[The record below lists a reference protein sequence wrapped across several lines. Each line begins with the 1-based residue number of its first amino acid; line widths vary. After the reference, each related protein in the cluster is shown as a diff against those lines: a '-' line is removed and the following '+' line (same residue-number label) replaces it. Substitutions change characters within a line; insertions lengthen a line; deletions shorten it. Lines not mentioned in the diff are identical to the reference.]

1 MLRFE
6 VSAEDLLHSRFAI
19 APLFELDCL
28 IRRLAGRSAHPVPA
42 AWAAR
47 VTPAFRRLKEDAAF
61 RAVIALH
68 SPRRGPNFFAPPP
81 ATLAQ
86 SIVDDLAALRALPLQ
101 VVRREISQCLAR
113 RPCDDAEALA
123 VLRGRRV
130 IDDLVEILER
140 AWHDLLAPDWPRLR
154 TICER
159 DVVHRSSELG
169 RAGWAAAFT
178 GIPRLRWREGGVE
191 VAGLA
196 VSGSPFVVGGGGLLL
211 VPSVFVWPAIAAVT
225 EKPWPMAIIYPA
237 RGVAGLWERRPVTGE
252 ALAALVGRARA
263 QILLALEDPASTTQL
278 ARDLGL
284 APGAVGDHLA
294 VLLRAGLLDRTRAGR
309 SVLYRRTPLGD
320 ALTAST
326 DAAA

>member
-1 MLRFE
+1 VLRLE
-6 VSAEDLLHSRFAI
+6 VTAEDLLHSRFAI

-28 IRRLAGRSAHPVPA
+28 IRRLAGRSAHPVPP

-47 VTPAFRRLKEDAAF
+47 VAPAYRRLREDPAL

-86 SIVDDLAALRALPLQ
+86 SIADDLAALRALPLS
-101 VVRREISQCLAR
+101 VVRREIRECLAR
-113 RPCDDAEALA
+113 HPCDDPAALA
-123 VLRGRRV
+123 VLRGRNV
-130 IDDLVEILER
+130 TDNLVDILDR
-140 AWHDLLAPDWPRLR
+140 AWHELLAPDWPRLR

-159 DVVHRSSELG
+159 DVVHRSAELS

-178 GIPRLRWREGGVE
+178 GIPRVRWHAGGIE
-191 VAGLA
+191 
-196 VSGSPFVVGGGGLLL
+196 VSGLSIRGPHTVGGGGLLM
-211 VPSVFVWPAIAAVT
+211 VPSVFVWPGIAAVT
-225 EKPWPMAIIYPA
+225 EEPWPVTIVYPA
-237 RGVAGLWERRPVTGE
+237 RGVAGLWESRPPGGE

-263 QILLALEDPASTTQL
+263 RILESLDDPASTTQL

-294 VLLRAGLLDRTRAGR
+294 VLLRAGLLDRGRAGR

-320 ALTAST
+320 ALAASA
-326 DAAA
+326 DPPP